1 MLDYSQLALLLNQ
14 MHLNLNRDQ
23 IDTVMNKEAMNEYN
37 ESRLNCMNEVVN

>member
-23 IDTVMNKEAMNEYN
+23 IDTVMNILTENWLIGMNN
-37 ESRLNCMNEVVN
+37 EIKQ